1 MGRFSGGRELSMK
14 TILVAYD
21 DTEPSRRAL
30 DRAATLAEAFG
41 SRVLVTSIAPL
52 HYSTPRLTLTVKER
66 GEGLAAREE
75 DMRQAQA
82 LLEERGIAADAL
94 VARGDP
100 ASAIARLAEEH
111 DVDLVVVGTRELGA
125 LQRLLG
131 QSVSQAVSR
140 RVRCDLLIV
149 HPGE

>member
-1 MGRFSGGRELSMK
+1 
-14 TILVAYD
+14 
-21 DTEPSRRAL
+21 
-30 DRAATLAEAFG
+30 
-41 SRVLVTSIAPL
+41 VTSIAPL

-82 LLEERGIAADAL
+82 ILQERGIAADAL

-111 DVDLVVVGTRELGA
+111 DVDLVIVGTRELGA

-149 HPGE
+149 HPGD

>member
-1 MGRFSGGRELSMK
+1 MK

-30 DRAATLAEAFG
+30 ERAATLAEAFG

-52 HYSTPRLTLTVKER
+52 SHTSPRSVTQLDR
-66 GEGLAAREE
+66 GSGVATHDE
-75 DMRQAQA
+75 DVRQAQA
-82 LLEERGIAADAL
+82 LLEARGIAAESVTAL
-94 VARGDP
+94 GDP
-100 ASAIARLAEEH
+100 ASSIAALAEER
-111 DVDLVVVGTRELGA
+111 DADLVVVGTRGLGPI
-125 LQRLLG
+125 QRLLG

-149 HPGE
+149 HPGPDEGEDD

>member
-1 MGRFSGGRELSMK
+1 MQ

-41 SRVLVTSIAPL
+41 SQVLVTSIAPL
-52 HYSTPRLTLTVKER
+52 HYSSPRLTLTVKER

-75 DMRQAQA
+75 DMQQAKA
-82 LLEERGIAADAL
+82 ILEERGIASDAL

-100 ASAIARLAEEH
+100 ASAIARLAEEN
-111 DVDLVVVGTRELGA
+111 DVDIVVVGTRELGS

-149 HPGE
+149 HPGD

>member
-1 MGRFSGGRELSMK
+1 MK

-30 DRAATLAEAFG
+30 DRAATLAQAFG

-66 GEGLAAREE
+66 GEGIAARDE
-75 DMRQAQA
+75 DMRQAKA
-82 LLEERGIAADAL
+82 ILEERGIAAESLA
-94 VARGDP
+94 AMGSP
-100 ASAIARLAEEH
+100 AATIARLAEEH

-131 QSVSQAVSR
+131 QSVSQGVSR
-140 RVRCDLLIV
+140 RVRCDVLIV
-149 HPGE
+149 NPGD

>member
-1 MGRFSGGRELSMK
+1 MK

-30 DRAATLAEAFG
+30 ERAATLAEAFG

-66 GEGLAAREE
+66 GEGIAARQE
-75 DMRQAQA
+75 DVRQAQA
-82 LLEERGIAADAL
+82 ILEERGITAEGLTAM
-94 VARGDP
+94 GNP
-100 ASAIARLAEEH
+100 ATAIARLAEEH
-111 DVDLVVVGTRELGA
+111 DADLVVVGSRELGA

-149 HPGE
+149 YPGD

>member
-1 MGRFSGGRELSMK
+1 MK

-21 DTEPSRRAL
+21 DTQPSRRAL
-30 DRAATLAEAFG
+30 ERAATLAQAFG

-82 LLEERGIAADAL
+82 ILEERGIAAESLA
-94 VARGDP
+94 AMGEP
-100 ASAIARLAEEH
+100 ATAIARLAEEH
-111 DVDLVVVGTRELGA
+111 DVDLVVVGTRALGA

-149 HPGE
+149 HPGD